1 MTEHV
6 TDGDGGSVVDG
17 VIAAVE
23 VVGVI
28 EAVEVVGVIEAVEVV
43 GVAEV
48 LTHVLDIDEA

>member
-28 EAVEVVGVIEAVEVV
+28 EAVEVVGV
-43 GVAEV
+43 AEV